1 MYFGIWFIDE
11 IGEAIYEG
19 LRALLMSLCEAIY
32 SLIMLAFKLF
42 MVIGEANILDNDIVV
57 GIYQRVGLI
66 LGIFMLFKLTFSF
79 IQMLVSPDQL
89 TDKEKGAGK
98 IIMKV
103 VIVIVLLAMTPSLF
117 NEAYKLQHAV
127 VKQQVIG
134 RVILGNTELNMNN
147 FSSLFSYYVFS
158 NFYKYSGTPDDD
170 GNCTEDF
177 YDDKDGELKKSILED
192 GSFALAGKCLNIKT
206 GDDNGYVTIFD
217 GWTAIAVGI
226 FVLYVIVVYVVTLG
240 MRVAKLAFLQLIAPI
255 PILSYISPQKETA
268 FNKWVKQCISTF
280 LDLFIRMAII
290 YFAMLMLYLLIDS
303 DVNGA
308 LISSTGLS
316 QTDPLLGWVKLI
328 IVLGVLLF
336 AKKAPELI
344 SDMFPGFGGKG
355 GLDFGLGLKSRTDI
369 AGKGLIKRAA
379 SVAATAPVM
388 AGQRAIQN
396 FNRKKYNSETGELEN
411 RTFGKRLG
419 SAFLGVVSG
428 AARGVYY
435 GAKDEK
441 VIGGIKEGVSSQ
453 NKSSTKLNEWIASGG
468 TSTAERITTGI
479 ASKLGMTT
487 KHDKNQATI
496 GHYEEEQKR
505 HKGVADVTNK
515 VRTDSDSVMD
525 RAKSKINV
533 NENLLGSDGLN
544 IMVKATGMTQAELSK
559 IGITSNTS
567 IGDASSLSKLASD
580 RLKEQLKVLDDTE
593 INKAAFTKVS
603 SIKDEKGNNIEYFDQ
618 AGYDA
623 EVKKLENEKQSLLAA
638 ISKLDKQDKITK
650 SLSEFAVSENILGNG
665 KADPVIQ
672 SNIDNVLNSAR
683 ISINNLKSNNREK
696 EADTVEVLLNA
707 LEEARSTGVVPSIIN
722 PTDGKTIDTAFGIL
736 DAISTY
742 CGNISTEEN
751 RIIASIEEDKRAFQS
766 QEKVVADKANY
777 DASKK

>member
-103 VIVIVLLAMTPSLF
+103 VVVIVLLAMTPSLF

-177 YDDKDGELKKSILED
+177 YDKEFKNSILDD
-192 GSFALAGKCLNIKT
+192 GSFALAGKCLNVKT

-369 AGKGLIKRAA
+369 AGKGLVKRAA
-379 SVAATAPVM
+379 GVAATAPVM

-396 FNRKKYNSETGELEN
+396 FNRKKLDKQTGELKN
-411 RTFGKRLG
+411 RNGLIRVGDALI
-419 SAFLGVVSG
+419 G
-428 AARGVYY
+428 AASGTARGLYY
-435 GAKDEK
+435 GARDEK
-441 VIGGIKEGVSSQ
+441 ILGGVKAGVSSQ
-453 NKSSTKLNEWIASGG
+453 NKSSEKTNAWVASGG
-468 TSTAERITTGI
+468 TSFVGRATTNV
-479 ASKLGMTT
+479 ASKLGVATR
-487 KHDKNQATI
+487 HDKNQATI

-623 EVKKLENEKQSLLAA
+623 EVNKLENEKQSLLAA

>member
-177 YDDKDGELKKSILED
+177 YDKEFKNSILDD
-192 GSFALAGKCLNIKT
+192 GSFALAGKCLNVKT

-396 FNRKKYNSETGELEN
+396 FNRKKLDKQTGELKN
-411 RTFGKRLG
+411 RNGLIRVGDALI
-419 SAFLGVVSG
+419 G
-428 AARGVYY
+428 AASGTARGLYY
-435 GAKDEK
+435 GSRDEK
-441 VIGGIKEGVSSQ
+441 ILGGVKAGVSSQ
-453 NKSSTKLNEWIASGG
+453 NKSSEKTNAWVASGG
-468 TSTAERITTGI
+468 TSFVGRATTNV
-479 ASKLGMTT
+479 ASKLGVTT
-487 KHDKNQATI
+487 RHDKNQATI

-623 EVKKLENEKQSLLAA
+623 EVNKLENEKQSLLAA

-751 RIIASIEEDKRAFQS
+751 RTIASIEEDKRAFQS
-766 QEKVVADKANY
+766 QEKVVAAKANY

>member
-103 VIVIVLLAMTPSLF
+103 VVVIVLLAMTPSLF

-177 YDDKDGELKKSILED
+177 YDKEFKNSILDD
-192 GSFALAGKCLNIKT
+192 GSFALAGKCLNVKT

-396 FNRKKYNSETGELEN
+396 FNRKKLDKQTGELKN
-411 RTFGKRLG
+411 RNGLIR
-419 SAFLGVVSG
+419 VG
-428 AARGVYY
+428 AALIGAASGTARGLYY
-435 GAKDEK
+435 GARDEK
-441 VIGGIKEGVSSQ
+441 ILGGVKAGVSSQ
-453 NKSSTKLNEWIASGG
+453 NKSSEKTNAWVASGG
-468 TSTAERITTGI
+468 TSFVGRATTNV
-479 ASKLGMTT
+479 ASKLGVATR
-487 KHDKNQATI
+487 HDKNQATI

-751 RIIASIEEDKRAFQS
+751 RTIASIEEDKRAFQS
-766 QEKVVADKANY
+766 QEKVVAAKANY

>member
-103 VIVIVLLAMTPSLF
+103 VVVIVLLAMTPSLF

-177 YDDKDGELKKSILED
+177 YDKEFKNSILDD
-192 GSFALAGKCLNIKT
+192 GSFALAGKCLNVKT

-379 SVAATAPVM
+379 GVAATAPVM

-396 FNRKKYNSETGELEN
+396 FNRKKLDKQTGELKN
-411 RTFGKRLG
+411 RNGLIRVGDALI
-419 SAFLGVVSG
+419 G
-428 AARGVYY
+428 AASGTARGLYY
-435 GAKDEK
+435 GARDEK
-441 VIGGIKEGVSSQ
+441 ILGGVKAGVSSQ
-453 NKSSTKLNEWIASGG
+453 NKSSEKTNAWVASGG
-468 TSTAERITTGI
+468 TSFVGRATTNV
-479 ASKLGMTT
+479 ASKLGVTT
-487 KHDKNQATI
+487 RHDKNQATI

-618 AGYDA
+618 DGYDA

-650 SLSEFAVSENILGNG
+650 SLSEFAVSENILGHG

-683 ISINNLKSNNREK
+683 ISINNLKSNNREE

-751 RIIASIEEDKRAFQS
+751 RTIASIEEDKRAFQS
-766 QEKVVADKANY
+766 QEKVVAAKANY

>member
-103 VIVIVLLAMTPSLF
+103 VVVIVLLAMTPSLF

-134 RVILGNTELNMNN
+134 RVILGNTELDMNN

-177 YDDKDGELKKSILED
+177 YDKEFKNSILDD
-192 GSFALAGKCLNIKT
+192 GSFALAGKCLNVKT

-290 YFAMLMLYLLIDS
+290 YFAMLMLNLLIDS

-379 SVAATAPVM
+379 GVAATAPVM

-396 FNRKKYNSETGELEN
+396 FNRKKLDKQTGELKN
-411 RTFGKRLG
+411 RNGLIRVGDALI
-419 SAFLGVVSG
+419 G
-428 AARGVYY
+428 AASGTARGLYY
-435 GAKDEK
+435 GARDEK
-441 VIGGIKEGVSSQ
+441 ILGGVKAGVSSQ
-453 NKSSTKLNEWIASGG
+453 NKSSEKTNAWVASGG
-468 TSTAERITTGI
+468 TSFVGRATTNV
-479 ASKLGMTT
+479 ASKLGVATR
-487 KHDKNQATI
+487 HDKNQATI

-623 EVKKLENEKQSLLAA
+623 EVNKLENEKQSLLAA

-683 ISINNLKSNNREK
+683 ISINNLKSNNREE

-751 RIIASIEEDKRAFQS
+751 RTIASIEEDKRAFQS

>member
-103 VIVIVLLAMTPSLF
+103 VVVIVLLAMTPSLF

-134 RVILGNTELNMNN
+134 RVILGNTELDMNN

-217 GWTAIAVGI
+217 GWTAIAVGL

-268 FNKWVKQCISTF
+268 FHKWVKQCISTF

-290 YFAMLMLYLLIDS
+290 YFAMLMLNLLIDS

-379 SVAATAPVM
+379 GVAATAPVM

-396 FNRKKYNSETGELEN
+396 FNRKKLDKQTGELKN
-411 RTFGKRLG
+411 RNGLIRVGDALI
-419 SAFLGVVSG
+419 G
-428 AARGVYY
+428 AASGTARGLYY
-435 GAKDEK
+435 GARDEK
-441 VIGGIKEGVSSQ
+441 ILGGVKAGVSSQ
-453 NKSSTKLNEWIASGG
+453 NKSSEKTNAWVASGG
-468 TSTAERITTGI
+468 TSFVGRATTNV
-479 ASKLGMTT
+479 ASKLGVTT
-487 KHDKNQATI
+487 RHDKNQATI

-623 EVKKLENEKQSLLAA
+623 EVNKLENEKQSLLAA

-751 RIIASIEEDKRAFQS
+751 RTIASIEEDKRAFQS
-766 QEKVVADKANY
+766 QEKVVAAKANY

>member
-103 VIVIVLLAMTPSLF
+103 VVVIVLLAMTPSLF

-177 YDDKDGELKKSILED
+177 YDKEFKNSILDD
-192 GSFALAGKCLNIKT
+192 GSFALAGKCLNVKT

-396 FNRKKYNSETGELEN
+396 FNRKKLDKQTGELKN
-411 RTFGKRLG
+411 RNGLIRVGDALI
-419 SAFLGVVSG
+419 G
-428 AARGVYY
+428 AASGTARGLYY
-435 GAKDEK
+435 GARDEK
-441 VIGGIKEGVSSQ
+441 ILGGVKAGVSSQ
-453 NKSSTKLNEWIASGG
+453 NKSSEKTNAWVASGG
-468 TSTAERITTGI
+468 TSFVGRATTNV
-479 ASKLGMTT
+479 ASKLGVATR
-487 KHDKNQATI
+487 HDKNQATI

-751 RIIASIEEDKRAFQS
+751 RTIASIEEDKRAFQS
-766 QEKVVADKANY
+766 QEKVVAAKANY

>member
-177 YDDKDGELKKSILED
+177 YDKEFKNSILDD
-192 GSFALAGKCLNIKT
+192 GSFALAGKCLNVKT

-396 FNRKKYNSETGELEN
+396 FNRKKLDKQTGELKN
-411 RTFGKRLG
+411 RNGLIR
-419 SAFLGVVSG
+419 VG
-428 AARGVYY
+428 AALIGAASGTARGLYY
-435 GAKDEK
+435 GARDEK
-441 VIGGIKEGVSSQ
+441 ILGGVKAGVSSQ
-453 NKSSTKLNEWIASGG
+453 NKSSEKTNAWVASGG
-468 TSTAERITTGI
+468 TSFVGRATTNV
-479 ASKLGMTT
+479 ASKLGVATR
-487 KHDKNQATI
+487 HDKNQATI

-650 SLSEFAVSENILGNG
+650 SLSEFAVSENILGNC

-751 RIIASIEEDKRAFQS
+751 RTIASIEEDKRAFQS
-766 QEKVVADKANY
+766 QEKVVAAKANY

>member
-103 VIVIVLLAMTPSLF
+103 VVVIVLLAMTPSLF

-134 RVILGNTELNMNN
+134 RVILGNTELDMNN

-177 YDDKDGELKKSILED
+177 YDKEFKNSILDD
-192 GSFALAGKCLNIKT
+192 GSFALAGKCLNVKT

-290 YFAMLMLYLLIDS
+290 YFAMLMLNLLIDS

-396 FNRKKYNSETGELEN
+396 FNRKKLDKQTGELKN
-411 RTFGKRLG
+411 RNGLIR
-419 SAFLGVVSG
+419 VG
-428 AARGVYY
+428 AALIGAASGTARGLYY
-435 GAKDEK
+435 GARDEK
-441 VIGGIKEGVSSQ
+441 ILGGVKAGVSSQ
-453 NKSSTKLNEWIASGG
+453 NKSSEKTNAWVASGG
-468 TSTAERITTGI
+468 TSFVGRATTNV
-479 ASKLGMTT
+479 ASKLGVATR
-487 KHDKNQATI
+487 HDKNQATI

-751 RIIASIEEDKRAFQS
+751 RTIASIEEDKRAFQS
-766 QEKVVADKANY
+766 QEKVVAAKANY

>member
-177 YDDKDGELKKSILED
+177 YDKEFKNSILDD
-192 GSFALAGKCLNIKT
+192 GSFALAGKCLNVKT

-396 FNRKKYNSETGELEN
+396 FNRKKLDKQTGELKN
-411 RTFGKRLG
+411 RNGLIRVGDALI
-419 SAFLGVVSG
+419 G
-428 AARGVYY
+428 AASGTARGLYY
-435 GAKDEK
+435 GARDEK
-441 VIGGIKEGVSSQ
+441 ILGGVKAGVSSQ
-453 NKSSTKLNEWIASGG
+453 NKSSEKTNAWVASGG
-468 TSTAERITTGI
+468 TSFVGRATTNV
-479 ASKLGMTT
+479 ASKLGVATR
-487 KHDKNQATI
+487 HDKNQATI

-650 SLSEFAVSENILGNG
+650 SLSEFAVSENILGHG

-683 ISINNLKSNNREK
+683 ISINNLKSNNREE

-742 CGNISTEEN
+742 CGNISTEE
-751 RIIASIEEDKRAFQS
+751 
-766 QEKVVADKANY
+766 KVVADKANY

>member
-103 VIVIVLLAMTPSLF
+103 VVVIVLLAMTPSLF

-134 RVILGNTELNMNN
+134 RVILGNTELDMNN

-177 YDDKDGELKKSILED
+177 YDKEFKNSILDD
-192 GSFALAGKCLNIKT
+192 GSFALAGKCLNVKT

-290 YFAMLMLYLLIDS
+290 YFAMLMLNLLIDS

-379 SVAATAPVM
+379 GVAATAPVM

-396 FNRKKYNSETGELEN
+396 FNRKKLDKQTGELKN
-411 RTFGKRLG
+411 RNGLIRVGDALI
-419 SAFLGVVSG
+419 G
-428 AARGVYY
+428 AASGTARGLYY
-435 GAKDEK
+435 GARDEK
-441 VIGGIKEGVSSQ
+441 ILGGVKAGVSSQ
-453 NKSSTKLNEWIASGG
+453 NKSSEKTNAWVASGG
-468 TSTAERITTGI
+468 TSFVGRATTNV
-479 ASKLGMTT
+479 ASKLGVTT
-487 KHDKNQATI
+487 RHDKNQATI